1 MLVDGAP
8 RLLPAGTV
16 LYRISILAMTTQIL
30 NDEAREFTARA
41 ILVGQRIDLRALGST
56 QRLGGGP
63 LAVSVRGGGAAILFR
78 YGALVLFDVQPLEE
92 DEFLRQLEPR
102 VQAQAGER
110 EVEQITVRI
119 DPESKE
125 VLEGNRVIL
134 KDTGTER
141 LEIVADILSKSVVLA
156 RYESSVAQTFDRIE
170 PFAAELTKE
179 KAGSRMAREL
189 LSHLGSALLIEQQMV
204 GRVQIDDTPEI
215 LWDRPDLERLFA
227 RLRDEF
233 EIIERFTALNR
244 KLELISR
251 TVETALGLIQARR
264 SLRVEW
270 YIVILIVFEIMLTLY
285 QMFWLGTRH

>member
-1 MLVDGAP
+1 M
-8 RLLPAGTV
+8 
-16 LYRISILAMTTQIL
+16 
-30 NDEAREFTARA
+30 
-41 ILVGQRIDLRALGST
+41 DLRALGST

-63 LAVSVRGGGAAILFR
+63 LAVSVRGGGAAIIFR
-78 YGALVLFDVQPLEE
+78 YGAVVLFDVQPLEQ

-102 VQAQAGER
+102 IQGRATDP
-110 EVEQITVRI
+110 EVEEVTVRI
-119 DPESKE
+119 DPEAKE
-125 VLEGNRVIL
+125 VLEGSTVIL
-134 KDTGTER
+134 KDPGTER
-141 LEIVADILSKSVVLA
+141 LEIVADILSKSIVLA

-179 KAGSRMAREL
+179 RTGSRMASEL
-189 LSHLGSALLIEQQMV
+189 LSHLGIALSIEQQMV

-233 EIIERFTALNR
+233 EVLERFTALNR

-251 TVETALGLIQARR
+251 SVETALGLIQSRR

-270 YIVILIVFEIMLTLY
+270 YIVILIVVEILLTLC
-285 QMFWLGTRH
+285 QMFWLGRQH

>member
-1 MLVDGAP
+1 MPAE
-8 RLLPAGTV
+8 LL
-16 LYRISILAMTTQIL
+16 SSE
-30 NDEAREFTARA
+30 NREFTARA

-63 LAVSVRGGGAAILFR
+63 LAVSVRGGGAAVIFR
-78 YGALVLFDVQPLEE
+78 YGAVVLFDVQPLEQ

-102 VQAQAGER
+102 IQGRTGEM
-110 EVEQITVRI
+110 EAEEISVRI
-119 DPESKE
+119 DSEAKE
-125 VLEGNRVIL
+125 VLEGNTVIL

-141 LEIVADILSKSVVLA
+141 LEIVADILSKSIVLA
-156 RYESSVAQTFDRIE
+156 RYESTVAQTFDRIE
-170 PFAAELTKE
+170 PFAGELAKQNT
-179 KAGSRMAREL
+179 GSQMAREL

-233 EIIERFTALNR
+233 EILERFTALNR
-244 KLELISR
+244 KLELVSR

-270 YIVILIVFEIMLTLY
+270 YVVILIVVEILLTLC
-285 QMFWLGTRH
+285 QMFWLGSQH

>member
-1 MLVDGAP
+1 
-8 RLLPAGTV
+8 
-16 LYRISILAMTTQIL
+16 MTTQL
-30 NDEAREFTARA
+30 LSPEAREFTARA
-41 ILVGQRIDLRALGST
+41 LLVGQRIDLRALGST

-63 LAVSVRGGGAAILFR
+63 LAVSVRGGGAAVIFR
-78 YGALVLFDVQPLEE
+78 YGAVVLFDAQPLEQ

-102 VQAQAGER
+102 IQGRTTEAEI
-110 EVEQITVRI
+110 EEITVRI
-119 DPESKE
+119 DPEAKE
-125 VLEGNRVIL
+125 VLEGSTVIL
-134 KDTGTER
+134 KDTSTQR
-141 LEIVADILSKSVVLA
+141 LEIVADILSKSIVLA

-179 KAGSRMAREL
+179 RTGSRMASEL
-189 LSHLGSALLIEQQMV
+189 LAHLGSALSIEQQMV

-233 EIIERFTALNR
+233 EVLERFTALNR

-251 TVETALGLIQARR
+251 SVETALGLIQSRR

-270 YIVILIVFEIMLTLY
+270 YVVILIVVEILLTLC
-285 QMFWLGTRH
+285 QMFWLGRQH

>member
-1 MLVDGAP
+1 
-8 RLLPAGTV
+8 
-16 LYRISILAMTTQIL
+16 MTTQL
-30 NDEAREFTARA
+30 LSTEAHEFSARA

-63 LAVSVRGGGAAILFR
+63 LAVSVRGGGAAVIFR
-78 YGALVLFDVQPLEE
+78 YGAVVLFDVQPLEQ
-92 DEFLRQLEPR
+92 DEFLRQLQPR
-102 VQAQAGER
+102 IQTPNPELEA
-110 EVEQITVRI
+110 EQLAVRI
-119 DPESKE
+119 DPEAKE
-125 VLEGNRVIL
+125 VLEGTTVIL
-134 KDTGTER
+134 KDTSTER

-156 RYESSVAQTFDRIE
+156 HYESTVAQTFDRIE
-170 PFAAELTKE
+170 PFAAELTKQNT
-179 KAGSRMAREL
+179 GSRVAGEMLA
-189 LSHLGSALLIEQQMV
+189 HLGSALLIEQQMV

-244 KLELISR
+244 KLELVSR

-270 YIVILIVFEIMLTLY
+270 YVVILIVFEIILTLY
-285 QMFWLGTRH
+285 QMFWLGRQH

>member
-1 MLVDGAP
+1 
-8 RLLPAGTV
+8 
-16 LYRISILAMTTQIL
+16 MTTPL
-30 NDEAREFTARA
+30 LSSHTREFTARA
-41 ILVGQRIDLRALGST
+41 LLVGQRIDLRALGST

-63 LAVSVRGGGAAILFR
+63 LAISLRGGGAAILFR
-78 YGALVLFDVQPLEE
+78 YGAVVLFDVQPLEQ
-92 DEFLRQLEPR
+92 DEFLRQLKPR
-102 VQAQAGER
+102 VEGTQAEQEI
-110 EVEQITVRI
+110 EQITVRI
-119 DPESKE
+119 DPDAKE
-125 VLEGNRVIL
+125 AMEGNTVVL
-134 KDTGTER
+134 NDTGTER
-141 LEIVADILSKSVVLA
+141 LEIVADVLSKSVMLA
-156 RYESSVAQTFDRIE
+156 RYEATVAQTFDRIE

-179 KAGSRMAREL
+179 RTGSRMAHEL
-189 LSHLGSALLIEQQMV
+189 LTHLGSALLIEQQMV

-233 EIIERFTALNR
+233 EILERFKALNR

-285 QMFWLGTRH
+285 QMFWLGTH